1 VEEMQGDSASCLKG
15 QKGAALNFIRQG
27 SEGRHRNQ
35 ELTHQREHQ
44 IYSNRHNFAGFSL
57 NWL

>member
-27 SEGRHRNQ
+27 SEGLIN
-35 ELTHQREHQ
+35 ENTKF
-44 IYSNRHNFAGFSL
+44 IPTAIISL
-57 NWL
+57 GSL